1 MIKSYLEKV
10 IEKEDL
16 SFQESGEVMDRIMSG
31 SVNNSQLS
39 GFLTAL
45 KSKGETPEEIAGFAR
60 IMQEKSI
67 RINTDTENLIDV
79 CGTGGD
85 YSGTFNISTATAF
98 AAAGAGIKVAKHGN
112 RSISSKCG
120 SADVLSE
127 LGINIHLQPS
137 MAERSLEKTGIAFL
151 FAPDYHPAMKHA
163 ASARR
168 ELNIKTIFNLLGPLT
183 NPASPRRQLIG
194 VFSNRAAKTMAH
206 AAAYLDMQKVCF
218 LSTCDKF
225 DEISLTGMTDVY
237 EFSAGENISH
247 YNITPETFGYN
258 TIRLTDIQGNSPAD
272 NAAIITDLFTSRKKN
287 AAFYVTSAN
296 TAFALYCAGY
306 SDDIDTCRLAA
317 EDSILSGKAFEK
329 LNELRKFGESAA

>member
-10 IEKEDL
+10 IEKENL
-16 SFQESGEVMDRIMSG
+16 SFQESGEVMDRIMTG
-31 SVNNSQLS
+31 LVNNSQLS

-60 IMQEKSI
+60 VMQEKSI

-127 LGINIHLQPS
+127 LGINIHLQPA
-137 MAERSLEKTGIAFL
+137 MAERSLDKTGIAFL

-163 ASARR
+163 ASARK

-194 VFSNRAAKTMAH
+194 VFSSRAAETMAH
-206 AAAYLDMQKVCF
+206 AAAYLDMEKVCF
-218 LSTCDKF
+218 LSTSDKF

-237 EFSAGENISH
+237 EYSAGEKISH
-247 YNITPETFGYN
+247 YSITPESFGYN
-258 TIRLTDIQGNSPAD
+258 TVRLTDIRGNSPAD
-272 NAAIITDLFTSRKKN
+272 NAAIIIDLFTSRKRN

-296 TAFALYCAGY
+296 TAFALYCSGY
-306 SDDIDTCRLAA
+306 SDDIEICRLAA
-317 EDSILSGKAFEK
+317 EESILSGKAFEK
-329 LNELRKFGESAA
+329 LNELRNFCESAA